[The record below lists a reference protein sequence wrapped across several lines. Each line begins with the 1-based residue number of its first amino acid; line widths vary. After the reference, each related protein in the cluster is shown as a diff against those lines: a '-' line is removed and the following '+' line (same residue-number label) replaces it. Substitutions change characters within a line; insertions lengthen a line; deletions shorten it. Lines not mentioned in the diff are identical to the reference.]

1 MMFAPLFSRFIPRSF
16 SHLLLARRGS
26 GTGWPHYL
34 VWPHYIAHQELR
46 TTIEVELLVHSFH
59 LLACLL
65 PLLLLHFHQLVVL
78 SPLLQAPPSRIL
90 SMSRPTHHR
99 HHDGAD
105 DASTMTS
112 VCTICQHSPRGPLVT
127 QCRHCFC
134 GPCIKALLE
143 NASMRP
149 IDCPVCRS
157 PIFDA
162 SELCSPSAS
171 AASSSLGGEE
181 AETRCTNQAH
191 GCSWRGGARD
201 SGAASLSEHLSS
213 TCMHH
218 PCSNRGRGCSWVG
231 SVGAAI
237 IHQATE
243 CEIDIGNERQASS
256 STKSDV
262 DNKAASCRADKLVR
276 AMLSSRVFAID
287 VGHRT
292 FRATERTLR
301 AEKGSVLDRMFS
313 GEYELPRDSY
323 HLGFIDHDH
332 DDDGDDVETNR
343 HRRERR
349 VFIDCDPRSFEH
361 VLHWLRAYVSLL
373 LISSNRSLC
382 LLILIDWLM
391 SLSDLCVI
399 PS

>member
-1 MMFAPLFSRFIPRSF
+1 MACSSSSSSSSSGSLPAASAAALSASLSNV
-16 SHLLLARRGS
+16 SH
-26 GTGWPHYL
+26 
-34 VWPHYIAHQELR
+34 
-46 TTIEVELLVHSFH
+46 
-59 LLACLL
+59 
-65 PLLLLHFHQLVVL
+65 
-78 SPLLQAPPSRIL
+78 
-90 SMSRPTHHR
+90 PTHHR
-99 HHDGAD
+99 HHDSAD
-105 DASTMTS
+105 DASTMTTS
-112 VCTICQHSPRGPLVT
+112 VCAICQHSPRSPLVT

-134 GPCIKALLE
+134 GRCIKALLD

-162 SELCSPSAS
+162 SELCSPASSSAS
-171 AASSSLGGEE
+171 SSSSLGGEG

-201 SGAASLSEHLSS
+201 SGAASLLEHLSS

-218 PCSNRGRGCSWVG
+218 PCSNRARGCSWVG

-243 CEIDIGNERQASS
+243 CEIDIGNEHQASS

-262 DNKAASCRADKLVR
+262 DNKAASCRADKTVR

-287 VGHRT
+287 VGDRL

-301 AEKGSVLDRMFS
+301 AERGSVLDRMFS

-323 HLGFIDHDH
+323 HLGFIDHH
-332 DDDGDDVETNR
+332 HHDDGDDVDANR

-373 LISSNRSLC
+373 LISNNRSLC
-382 LLILIDWLM
+382 LLILAG
-391 SLSDLCVI
+391 
-399 PS
+399 

>member
-1 MMFAPLFSRFIPRSF
+1 MSCVVCSLTEATDAGALSFLRAQNRVASLFVVCLRRMACCSSSSSSSSLPAASAAALSAPLSNV
-16 SHLLLARRGS
+16 SH
-26 GTGWPHYL
+26 
-34 VWPHYIAHQELR
+34 
-46 TTIEVELLVHSFH
+46 
-59 LLACLL
+59 
-65 PLLLLHFHQLVVL
+65 
-78 SPLLQAPPSRIL
+78 
-90 SMSRPTHHR
+90 PTHHR

-105 DASTMTS
+105 DANTMTS
-112 VCTICQHSPRGPLVT
+112 VCAICQHSPRSPLVT

-134 GPCIKALLE
+134 GRCIKALLD

-162 SELCSPSAS
+162 SELCSPSPSPS
-171 AASSSLGGEE
+171 ASSLGGEE

-243 CEIDIGNERQASS
+243 CEIDIGNEHQASS

-262 DNKAASCRADKLVR
+262 DNKAASCRADKTVR

-287 VGHRT
+287 VGDRL

-301 AEKGSVLDRMFS
+301 AERGSVLDRMFS

-323 HLGFIDHDH
+323 HLGFVDHNHHHH
-332 DDDGDDVETNR
+332 DDDGDGDDVQTNR

-361 VLHWLRAYVSLL
+361 VLHWLRAYVSLF
-373 LISSNRSLC
+373 LISNNRSL
-382 LLILIDWLM
+382 LFV
-391 SLSDLCVI
+391 DLD
-399 PS
+399 

>member
-1 MMFAPLFSRFIPRSF
+1 MHRSNIITIKNKKTPFHHTISSIELAITHRDLAAALSNSLFVLFLFLVVVSSPSRTRMSSFAPSSLDASSFAASITTSINEPTNSMIPRPLD
-16 SHLLLARRGS
+16 HRRN
-26 GTGWPHYL
+26 
-34 VWPHYIAHQELR
+34 
-46 TTIEVELLVHSFH
+46 
-59 LLACLL
+59 
-65 PLLLLHFHQLVVL
+65 
-78 SPLLQAPPSRIL
+78 
-90 SMSRPTHHR
+90 
-99 HHDGAD
+99 D
-105 DASTMTS
+105 DDNESSS
-112 VCTICQHSPRGPLVT
+112 VCAICQHSPRGPLVT

-134 GPCIKALLE
+134 GRCIKALLD

-162 SELCSPSAS
+162 SELCSPSPSPS
-171 AASSSLGGEE
+171 ASSLGGEE

-218 PCSNRGRGCSWVG
+218 PCSNRARGCSWVG
-231 SVGAAI
+231 SMGAAI

-243 CEIDIGNERQASS
+243 CEIDIGNEHQASS

-262 DNKAASCRADKLVR
+262 DNKAASCRADKTVR

-301 AEKGSVLDRMFS
+301 AERGSVLDRMFS

-323 HLGFIDHDH
+323 HLGFIDHGHH
-332 DDDGDDVETNR
+332 DDDGGDDVQTNR
-343 HRRERR
+343 QRRERR

-361 VLHWLRAYVSLL
+361 ALHWLRAYVSLL
-373 LISSNRSLC
+373 LISNNRSL
-382 LLILIDWLM
+382 LFV
-391 SLSDLCVI
+391 DLD
-399 PS
+399 